1 MLPSS
6 NARTSDFGRK
16 IWAMTLD
23 GDIYRA
29 ISDRV
34 PRRSDYDD
42 FEGAA
47 TTVGLIAERGDT
59 GSDMTVDSK
68 PGGSIIRFGN
78 CRFILDRPVCD
89 DQQTISGA
97 PAPLKSQSSAVL

>member
-1 MLPSS
+1 
-6 NARTSDFGRK
+6 
-16 IWAMTLD
+16 MTL
-23 GDIYRA
+23 GYFRRRHIYHA

-34 PRRSDYDD
+34 TRRSDDDD

-47 TTVGLIAERGDT
+47 TTVGLMAERGNT
-59 GSDMTVDSK
+59 GSDMTADSE

-78 CRFILDRPVCD
+78 CRFILDRPMCD

-97 PAPLKSQSSAVL
+97 PAPLKSQSSTVL